1 MIMIHKIPE
10 LPYSLDSLAPT
21 LSRET
26 LEYHYGK
33 HLQGYLDNTNQLIK
47 GTRYEEMTLKDIIK
61 EADGLIF
68 NNAAQAWNHI
78 LYFKQLTPTPV
89 PMSSNLTQAIIA
101 QFGSIENFRK
111 KFTESATKLFGSGW
125 VWVALDAQHQ
135 LQIVSTSNA
144 GNPITQNMRPL
155 LCVDVWEHAYY
166 IDYRN
171 RRPEYIEK
179 FWSLINWNYVE
190 HRMEREDSML
200 YY

>member
-1 MIMIHKIPE
+1 MIMIQKIPE
-10 LPYSLDSLAPT
+10 LPYSLDSLAPV

-33 HLQGYLDNTNQLIK
+33 HLQGYLDNTNKLIK

-89 PMSSNLTQAIIA
+89 HMSSNLTQAIIA

-111 KFTESATKLFGSGW
+111 QFTEAATKLFGSGW
-125 VWVALDAQHQ
+125 VWVVLDAQHQ
-135 LQIVSTSNA
+135 LQIISTSNA
-144 GNPITQNMRPL
+144 GNPMTQDMRPL
-155 LCVDVWEHAYY
+155 LCIDVWEHAYY

-171 RRPEYIEK
+171 RRAEYIEK
-179 FWSLINWNYVE
+179 FWSLINWDYVE

>member
-1 MIMIHKIPE
+1 MIHKIPE
-10 LPYSLDSLAPT
+10 LPYSLDSLAPV

-33 HLQGYLDNTNQLIK
+33 HLKGYLDNINKLIK

-61 EADGLIF
+61 EADGPIF

-89 PMSSNLTQAIIA
+89 HMSSNLTQTIIA
-101 QFGSIENFRK
+101 QFGSIENFK
-111 KFTESATKLFGSGW
+111 KQFTEAATNLFGSGW
-125 VWVALDAQHQ
+125 VWVVLDAQNQ
-135 LQIVSTSNA
+135 LRIISTSNA
-144 GNPITQNMRPL
+144 GNPMTLDMRPL
-155 LCVDVWEHAYY
+155 LCIDVWEHAYY

-171 RRPEYIEK
+171 RRAEYIEK
-179 FWSLINWNYVE
+179 FWSLIKWDYVE
-190 HRMEREDSML
+190 HRMERKDSML